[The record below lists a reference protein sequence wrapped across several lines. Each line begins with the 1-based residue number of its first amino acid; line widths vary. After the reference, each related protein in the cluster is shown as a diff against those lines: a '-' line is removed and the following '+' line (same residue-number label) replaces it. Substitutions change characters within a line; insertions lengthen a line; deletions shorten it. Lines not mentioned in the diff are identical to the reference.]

1 MVKGPMTENPNG
13 YIHTDQTGRIG
24 WLTIA
29 NPENRN
35 AMNFSMYQMMPAAIK
50 ELTDADV
57 RVIVVQGQGEE
68 AFGAGSDISEF
79 LNLRRKENASAYDKA
94 ELAAHRAIEN
104 ASIPT
109 IAMIHGACRGGGLAI
124 ALACDLRFAS
134 KEASFAVPPAKLGI
148 AFPHAALE
156 SLTEIV
162 GPAHAKNLVL
172 TATTINSSEAYRI
185 GLIHGVCRKS
195 QLKETVH
202 SLASQISKL
211 APKTLLAAK
220 TSLAYLVGK
229 ATADE
234 VKAATDDCYESNDY
248 LEGIAAFMEKR
259 SPKFDGT

>member
-1 MVKGPMTENPNG
+1 MIKNPNG
-13 YIHTDQTGRIG
+13 YIHTDQTGHIG

-29 NPENRN
+29 NPRNRN
-35 AMNFSMYQMMPAAIK
+35 AMNFSMYQMMPAAIE

-57 RVIVVQGQGEE
+57 RVIVIQGQGEE

-79 LNLRRKENASAYDKA
+79 LNLRHKENASAYDKA
-94 ELAAHRAIEN
+94 ELDAHKAIEN
-104 ASIPT
+104 APIPT

-134 KEASFAVPPAKLGI
+134 EEASFAVPPAKLGI

-156 SLTEIV
+156 SLTEII
-162 GPAHAKNLVL
+162 GPAHAKHLVL
-172 TATTINSSEAYRI
+172 TATTINSSEAHRI
-185 GLIHGVCRKS
+185 GLIHGISEKS
-195 QLKETVH
+195 QLKEVVH
-202 SLASQISKL
+202 SLATQICKL

-220 TSLAYLVGK
+220 ISLAHLVGK
-229 ATADE
+229 ASADE

-259 SPKFDGT
+259 SPNFDGT